1 MVDASAE
8 LAEVQ
13 QELQA
18 VKKALRTNDGY
29 LGMRGETLQQY
40 FLQLN
45 EKENLVLSRQ
55 VQQLSLAAG
64 APGGFGVNSGPA
76 APPPAG
82 PPKQFNKEDLA
93 AVLQHMCEYEALPG
107 ESVKAVRALSSL
119 AYANAAG
126 VGANDQVLRQL
137 LRLLSLHP
145 EDENVQIVVMRALCN
160 MAYDSAVAV
169 QKLASHE
176 ALSAL
181 LAAAS
186 RVPDPSSKA
195 KPGEACVKAGE
206 ALARIVAAEVDDQ
219 GRPLTTPTSQCSNL
233 AKVFES
239 ALLGD
244 ASWHTAVLRLVSLL
258 VQNEVI
264 ELRFIAERFV
274 SHTTVASAEAAQGWL
289 AFAKTCANAD
299 TCTELAPALV
309 EAGALRAAVQL
320 LQRFSAEAAVA
331 LTGVEAMSALVGSRT
346 TGLQAFVDAG
356 GVQSAVMACCR
367 FGHKPK
373 TEDLSLFYMRCRI
386 EDGMGRHIDHELLQ
400 TKSIRA
406 LASGVL
412 WPDDVQRKAGY
423 SAKCSVALTK
433 EAMVRHWSGE
443 ELQIAGLE
451 ALSRYIERANLRADV
466 AEGGGEGLVK
476 AVMTRHQG
484 VTKLQRFGRL
494 VLDGLGVDKAWKPL
508 AAGLTNGTN
517 GVGK

>member
-1 MVDASAE
+1 MPLWAVAGAGGAMVDASAE
-8 LAEVQ
+8 LAELQ

-18 VKKALRTNDGY
+18 VKKALRSNDGY

-82 PPKQFNKEDLA
+82 PPKQFNKEELA

-107 ESVKAVRALSSL
+107 ESIKAVRALSSL

-126 VGANDQVLRQL
+126 VGANDQVIRQL
-137 LRLLSLHP
+137 LRLLSLHS

-186 RVPDPSSKA
+186 RVPDPSTKA

-258 VQNEVI
+258 VKNEVI
-264 ELRFIAERFV
+264 EIRFIAERFV

-320 LQRFSAEAAVA
+320 LQRFSTEAAVA

-356 GVQSAVMACCR
+356 GVQ
-367 FGHKPK
+367 
-373 TEDLSLFYMRCRI
+373 RI

-412 WPDDVQRKAGY
+412 WPEDVQRKAGY

-433 EAMVRHWSGE
+433 EAMVRHASGE

-451 ALSRYIERANLRADV
+451 ALSRYIERANLRTEV

-494 VLDGLGVDKAWKPL
+494 VLDGLGVDKAWKPM
-508 AAGLTNGTN
+508 ASGVTNGTN

>member
-1 MVDASAE
+1 VLLRAVAGAGAAMVDASAE

-356 GVQSAVMACCR
+356 GVQ
-367 FGHKPK
+367 
-373 TEDLSLFYMRCRI
+373 RI

>member
-8 LAEVQ
+8 LAELQ

-18 VKKALRTNDGY
+18 VKKALRSNDGY

-82 PPKQFNKEDLA
+82 PPKQFNKEELA

-107 ESVKAVRALSSL
+107 ESIKAVRALSSL

-126 VGANDQVLRQL
+126 VGANDQVIRQL
-137 LRLLSLHP
+137 LRLLSLHS

-186 RVPDPSSKA
+186 RVPDPSTKA

-258 VQNEVI
+258 VKNEVI
-264 ELRFIAERFV
+264 EIRFIAERFV

-320 LQRFSAEAAVA
+320 LQRFSTEAAVA

-356 GVQSAVMACCR
+356 GVQ
-367 FGHKPK
+367 
-373 TEDLSLFYMRCRI
+373 RI

-412 WPDDVQRKAGY
+412 WPEDVQRKAGY

-433 EAMVRHWSGE
+433 EAMVRHASGE

-451 ALSRYIERANLRADV
+451 ALSRYIERANLRTEV

-494 VLDGLGVDKAWKPL
+494 VLDGLGVDKAWKPM
-508 AAGLTNGTN
+508 ASGVTNGTN

>member
-1 MVDASAE
+1 VPLWAVAGAGGAMVDASAE
-8 LAEVQ
+8 LAELQ

-18 VKKALRTNDGY
+18 VKKALRSNDGY

-82 PPKQFNKEDLA
+82 PPKQFNKEELA

-107 ESVKAVRALSSL
+107 ESIKAVRALSSL

-126 VGANDQVLRQL
+126 VGANDQVIRQL
-137 LRLLSLHP
+137 LRLLSLHS

-186 RVPDPSSKA
+186 RVPDPSTKA

-258 VQNEVI
+258 VKNEVI
-264 ELRFIAERFV
+264 EIRFIAERFV

-320 LQRFSAEAAVA
+320 LQRFSTEAAVA

-356 GVQSAVMACCR
+356 GVQ
-367 FGHKPK
+367 
-373 TEDLSLFYMRCRI
+373 RI

-412 WPDDVQRKAGY
+412 WPEDVQRKAGY

-433 EAMVRHWSGE
+433 EAMVRHASGE

-451 ALSRYIERANLRADV
+451 ALSRYIERANLRTEV

-494 VLDGLGVDKAWKPL
+494 VLDGLGVDKAWKPM
-508 AAGLTNGTN
+508 ASGVTNGTN

>member
-356 GVQSAVMACCR
+356 GVQ
-367 FGHKPK
+367 
-373 TEDLSLFYMRCRI
+373 RI

>member
-264 ELRFIAERFV
+264 EIRFIAERFV

-356 GVQSAVMACCR
+356 GVQ
-367 FGHKPK
+367 
-373 TEDLSLFYMRCRI
+373 RI
-386 EDGMGRHIDHELLQ
+386 ENGMGRHIDHELLQ

-423 SAKCSVALTK
+423 SAKRSVALTK
-433 EAMVRHWSGE
+433 EAMVRHGSGE

-451 ALSRYIERANLRADV
+451 ALSRYIERASLRAEV

-494 VLDGLGVDKAWKPL
+494 VLDGLGVDKAWKPM
-508 AAGLTNGTN
+508 AAGVTNGTN